1 MDHLMD
7 AHEQLLSDLVAIN
20 SINPQLVPGG
30 KGEAEIARYIA
41 NWSKE
46 AGLEVHLEEPLP
58 GRPNV
63 VAIARGSGGG
73 KSLMFNGHLDTV
85 GVEGMPQA
93 HQPQVNKGRL
103 YGRGAY
109 DMKAGLAA
117 CMLAVK
123 NAKQKKLRG
132 DVILTAVMDEEY
144 AGLGTMEI
152 AKRYRADVAIVAEFT
167 ETNLILAHKGFVWL
181 DVETI
186 GLAAHGSRPELG
198 IDAIAKMGSMLV
210 ELEKLDQSLRSH
222 PTHKWLGS
230 GSLHASLING
240 GRELSSYADHCLLSI
255 ERRTLPGETP
265 EMVEAEVQEIIQG
278 LERSDPSFKARV
290 RRGIDRAPMETPED
304 SPIVRIIKESAEK
317 VLKHTPEIA
326 GVPFWTDAATLWAA
340 GIPSILFGPSGAGA
354 HAIEE
359 WVDLQSM
366 KDCAEIYLETAIEFC
381 K

>member
-1 MDHLMD
+1 MDTP
-7 AHEQLLSDLVAIN
+7 EQLLSDLVAIN
-20 SINPQLVPGG
+20 SINPDLVPGG
-30 KGEAEIARYIA
+30 RGEGEIAQFIA
-41 NWSKE
+41 NWSE
-46 AGLEVHLEEPLP
+46 QAGLEVHLHEPVP

-73 KSLMFNGHLDTV
+73 RSLMLNGHMDTV
-85 GVEGMPQA
+85 GVEGMKRP
-93 HQPQVNKGRL
+93 HQPYVKEGRL

-109 DMKAGLAA
+109 DMKAGLTA

-123 NAKQKKLRG
+123 AAKQKHLRG

-144 AGLGTMEI
+144 AGLGTMDI
-152 AKRYRADVAIVAEFT
+152 AKRYHAEAAIVAEFT
-167 ETNLILAHKGFVWL
+167 ELNLILAHKGFVWL

-186 GLAAHGSRPELG
+186 GVAAHGSRPELG
-198 IDAIAKMGSMLV
+198 VDAIAKMGSMLV

-230 GSLHASLING
+230 SSLHASLIKG
-240 GRELSSYADHCLLSI
+240 GRELSSYPDRCVLSI

-265 EMVEAEVQEIIQG
+265 EMVAAEMQEIIQR
-278 LERSDPSFKARV
+278 LQRSDPSFKAVLRS
-290 RRGIDRAPMETPED
+290 GIDRPPMETQED
-304 SPIVRIIKESAEK
+304 SAIVSMVKESAEK
-317 VLKHTPEIA
+317 VLKHAPELG

-359 WVDLQSM
+359 WVDLQSVEQ
-366 KDCAEIYLETAIEFC
+366 CAEIYLETAAEFC

>member
-1 MDHLMD
+1 MNRQMDTP
-7 AHEQLLSDLVAIN
+7 EQILSMLVAIN
-20 SINPQLVPGG
+20 SINPELVPGG
-30 KGEAEIARYIA
+30 RGEAEIARFIA
-41 NWSKE
+41 DWME
-46 AGLEVHLEEPLP
+46 RAGLEVHLEEPLP

-73 KSLMFNGHLDTV
+73 KSLMLNGHMDTV
-85 GVEGMPQA
+85 GVEGMTRP
-93 HQPQVNKGRL
+93 HEPQVRDGRL
-103 YGRGAY
+103 HGRGAY

-123 NAKQKKLRG
+123 NAKQKNLRG

-144 AGLGTMEI
+144 AGLGTMDI
-152 AKRYRADVAIVAEFT
+152 AKRYRADAAIVAEFT
-167 ETNLILAHKGFVWL
+167 EMNLILAHKGFVWL
-181 DVETI
+181 DVETT
-186 GLAAHGSRPELG
+186 GVAAHGSRPELG
-198 IDAIAKMGSMLV
+198 IDAIVKMGAMLV
-210 ELEKLDQSLRSH
+210 ELEKLDQTLRSH

-240 GRELSSYADHCLLSI
+240 GRELSSYPDRCQLSI

-265 EMVEAEVQEIIQG
+265 EMIEAEVQEIIKRLQNK
-278 LERSDPSFKARV
+278 DPAFKAQV
-290 RRGIDRAPMETPED
+290 RRGIDRPPMETPED
-304 SPIVRIIKESAEK
+304 SPIVKVVKGSAEK
-317 VLKHTPEIA
+317 VLKHPPEIS

-366 KDCAEIYLETAIEFC
+366 DDCAKIYLETAVEFC